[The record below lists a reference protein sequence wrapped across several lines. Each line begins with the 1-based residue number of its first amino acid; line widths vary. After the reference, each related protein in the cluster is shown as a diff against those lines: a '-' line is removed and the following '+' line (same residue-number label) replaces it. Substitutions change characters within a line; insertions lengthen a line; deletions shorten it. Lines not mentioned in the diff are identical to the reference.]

1 MSDGA
6 GDMRDSG
13 TRARAGRMK
22 LVACGAVIEDLGG
35 LRPEIPRE
43 IVDMSLHERP
53 GKLREHLQDII
64 DASAGSWDTLALAYG
79 LCSQAVVGLRANGC
93 RLVIARTD
101 DCISMLLGSHEL
113 RQQELAAEPG
123 TYFLTKGWLRTGA
136 AGPLAAYAQ
145 VAARRGPERAERL
158 VRSMMRHYTR
168 IVFIGTGTDDVE
180 PERMKAREMADWLGL
195 RFVEREATTAVFEQ
209 LLDGPWDD
217 RYVVVEP
224 GGTVK
229 FEDFFGAGA
238 TSSPRAEMLTAGT
251 PTGGGEHAVGDR

>member
-1 MSDGA
+1 
-6 GDMRDSG
+6 
-13 TRARAGRMK
+13 
-22 LVACGAVIEDLGG
+22 
-35 LRPEIPRE
+35 
-43 IVDMSLHERP
+43 
-53 GKLREHLQDII
+53 
-64 DASAGSWDTLALAYG
+64 
-79 LCSQAVVGLRANGC
+79 
-93 RLVIARTD
+93 
-101 DCISMLLGSHEL
+101 MLLGSHEL
-113 RQQELAAEPG
+113 RQKELAAEPG

-168 IVFIGTGTDDVE
+168 IVFIRTGTDDVE

-224 GGTVK
+224 GATVR
-229 FEDFFGAGA
+229 FEDFFRAGA

>member
-6 GDMRDSG
+6 GDMTDCG
-13 TRARAGRMK
+13 TRARAGRIK
-22 LVACGAVIEDLGG
+22 LVACEAVIEDLGG

-53 GKLREHLQDII
+53 GKLREQLQDII

-113 RQQELAAEPG
+113 RQKELAAEPG

-168 IVFIGTGTDDVE
+168 IVFIRTGTEDFE
-180 PERMKAREMADWLGL
+180 PERIRARETADWLGL

-238 TSSPRAEMLTAGT
+238 TSSPRAGMLTAGT

>member
-1 MSDGA
+1 MRDGV
-6 GDMRDSG
+6 GDMTDSG
-13 TRARAGRMK
+13 TRAARAGRMK
-22 LVACGAVIEDLGG
+22 LVACEAVIEDLGG

-113 RQQELAAEPG
+113 RQKELAAEPG

-136 AGPLAAYAQ
+136 TGPLAAYTR
-145 VAARRGPERAERL
+145 VAARWGPERAERL

-168 IVFIGTGTDDVE
+168 IVFIGTGTDF
-180 PERMKAREMADWLGL
+180 ERERVMARETADWLGL
-195 RFVEREATTAVFEQ
+195 RFVEREATTALFEQ

-251 PTGGGEHAVGDR
+251 PIGGGEHAVGDR